1 MKAFFGHIFHILGLA
16 FFLAGLTVAFYH
28 LSNDYFVVDKM
39 MKDYSLYAWAMMAVI
54 WLTALWLWRKGNK
67 KGLFFAVTFST
78 LCVLFDCYRFAM
90 YLKNMACL
98 HSMQVVFVLEVLL
111 LIMVIVKKQKF
122 LINLLS
128 AMVIVTLAVSI
139 LIFPPVKVYYVYLI
153 TGCGAILWLSSFVAG
168 KLKRKGH
175 GVIAFLMM
183 SVLSL
188 LFIAAIAQAAWVIY
202 EKMPGIHFYEKP
214 FTKEVKNVR
223 VSIVVPAYNA
233 EDTLEETLDSLRFQ
247 TLKKIEIIVVD
258 DGSTDK
264 TSEILKEYA
273 EHDVRFNIIHQKNAY
288 AGAARNRGLMEARGE
303 YIGFVD
309 ADDVVSPNYFKS
321 LYQTAKLHDAD
332 VAIAETVYTV
342 YKNEDGRKKLYGER
356 QDYTREGVVTDLANY
371 RRNIFP
377 FLWDKIYKRSFLIKN
392 HILCSTRRSP
402 MEDHYLTTQVM
413 MYADKMYVAK
423 DAVYYYMKRN
433 KSLTVVDYEK
443 LSNQVEY
450 VFSDLDD
457 LIDETDFDEEKKALW
472 HDVVNVNRFKAF
484 DVYYSLLREED
495 KEAGLKKLQKAAPD
509 WKPKAD
515 DADKSRG

>member
-16 FFLAGLTVAFYH
+16 FLLIFLTVAFYH
-28 LSNDYFVVDKM
+28 LSNDYFAVNNM
-39 MKDYSLYAWAMMAVI
+39 MKDYSLYAWAMMATI
-54 WLTALWLWRKGNK
+54 WLAALWRWYKGDK
-67 KGLFFAVTFST
+67 KWLFFAVVFST
-78 LCVLFDCYRFAM
+78 LCLLFDCYRFAI
-90 YLKNMACL
+90 YLRDAVCL
-98 HSMQVVFVLEVLL
+98 HMMQIIFGLEVLI
-111 LIMVIVKKQKF
+111 LIMVAIKKQRF

-128 AMVIVTLAVSI
+128 AMIIVTLAI
-139 LIFPPVKVYYVYLI
+139 PFLLFPPVKVYHIYMI
-153 TGCGAILWLSSFVAG
+153 AGSGAFLWLSSFAAG

-175 GVIAFLMM
+175 GVIAFLLMF
-183 SVLSL
+183 VLSL
-188 LFIAAIAQAAWVIY
+188 LWLLTIAQAAWVIY

-214 FTKEVKNVR
+214 YTKEVKNVR

-273 EHDVRFNIIHQKNAY
+273 EHDVRFTIIRQKNAY
-288 AGAARNRGLMEARGE
+288 AGAARNRGMLEARGE

-309 ADDVVSPNYFKS
+309 ADDIVSPNYFKS

-332 VAIAETVYTV
+332 VAIAETIYTV
-342 YKNEDGRKKLYGER
+342 YKNEDGRKKLYSER
-356 QDYTREGVVTDLANY
+356 QEYTREGVITDLADY
-371 RRNIFP
+371 RRNIYP
-377 FLWDKIYKRSFLIKN
+377 FLWDKIYKRSFLIKK

-423 DAVYYYMKRN
+423 DAVYYYMKRSN
-433 KSLTVVDYEK
+433 SLTVVDHEK

-457 LIDETDFDEEKKALW
+457 LINDTDFDDDKKALW
-472 HDVVNVNRFKAF
+472 HEVVNVNRHKAF
-484 DVYYSLLREED
+484 DVYYSLLKEED

-509 WKPKAD
+509 WKPKEND
-515 DADKSRG
+515 TDKSKG